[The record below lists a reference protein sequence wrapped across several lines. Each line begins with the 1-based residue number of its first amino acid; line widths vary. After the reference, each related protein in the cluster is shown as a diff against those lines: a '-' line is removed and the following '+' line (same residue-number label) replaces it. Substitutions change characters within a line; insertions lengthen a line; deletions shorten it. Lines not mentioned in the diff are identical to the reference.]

1 MCSPRSEWKRSF
13 SARYSLADADS
24 GSESMSEMEEES
36 KVRQQCFCKVALI
49 ILLAQNNTFF
59 FCHRDAVHTELRKDF
74 RLAVRLNYEIAA

>member
-49 ILLAQNNTFF
+49 ILLAQNNMFF
-59 FCHRDAVHTELRKDF
+59 FATEMQSI
-74 RLAVRLNYEIAA
+74 LNYGRTFV